1 MVFYHSNRNPNYD
14 TFITCIYRT
23 SKGQKKS
30 ICILGHFMAE
40 EHLRE
45 NLGVKLAYLKHQR
58 FPFKQGMSI
67 TSCSCA
73 MKKDLRLGNIIII
86 KIQSLAY

>member
-1 MVFYHSNRNPNYD
+1 
-14 TFITCIYRT
+14 
-23 SKGQKKS
+23 
-30 ICILGHFMAE
+30 MAE
-40 EHLRE
+40 ECLRK

-73 MKKDLRLGNIIII
+73 MKKDLRLGNIVII
-86 KIQSLAY
+86 KIQSVAY